1 MLRESSVFF
10 TLLALLAIGFGQ
22 ALTGLDVAD
31 ESRDSTEQVVHS
43 LIQGLL
49 G

>member
-1 MLRESSVFF
+1 MMRESAVFF
-10 TLLALLAIGFGQ
+10 TLLALLAMGFGQ

-31 ESRDSTEQVVHS
+31 QSRDSTEAVIHS